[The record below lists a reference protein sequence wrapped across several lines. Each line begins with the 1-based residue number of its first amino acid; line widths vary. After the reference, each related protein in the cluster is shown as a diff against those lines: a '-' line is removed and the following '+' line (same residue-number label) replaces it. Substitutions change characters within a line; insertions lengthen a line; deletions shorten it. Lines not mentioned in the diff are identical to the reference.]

1 MKREADPV
9 RCRGGGRHQ
18 ALGACVAVLLSL
30 PARADADAVVRAVR
44 QITSPATTRL
54 IVELSAPAHY
64 RLERSI
70 PRPELGVPPRLYVDL
85 LDTHL
90 SDAQVASLPL
100 PQGPTLRLR
109 ATQADGS
116 TTRLILDV
124 PGLTQYGAFP
134 MFDPFR
140 LIIDVRG
147 TPREGTL
154 RVDTQ
159 SAAAPSPRPP
169 RAVPTPAPQEPA
181 PVIASVPKARAPQAA
196 LPTPLAAR
204 RFKIVVDPGHG
215 GRDPGA
221 LGVGGVVEKDIVL
234 AIALQLRD
242 RLRAAGFDVV
252 LTRDTDV
259 FIPLE
264 ERTALA
270 NTERADLF
278 VSVHGNASLNAH
290 LSGVETYYLNNT
302 NDRATIRL
310 AEMENGLRT
319 MTGHG
324 GGGRDVSLILSDL
337 IQSYKIE
344 ESVALAEELQKAVV
358 SGIDAHGWKVTDLG
372 VKRGPFYV
380 LVGAG
385 MPCVLVEV
393 SFLTH
398 ADEGAR
404 LAQPAYQQ
412 SIADGLLRGIQRF
425 VENIGVAEN
434 L

>member
-1 MKREADPV
+1 VKRPGT
-9 RCRGGGRHQ
+9 RPQR
-18 ALGACVAVLLSL
+18 ALGVCAASLLL
-30 PARADADAVVRAVR
+30 TAAAPRADASAVVRAVR

-64 RLERSI
+64 RLARSI
-70 PRPELGVPPRLYVDL
+70 ARPELGVPARLYVDL
-85 LDTHL
+85 PDTRL
-90 SDAQVASLPL
+90 GDAPVTFISF
-100 PQGPTLRLR
+100 PQGPALRLR
-109 ATQADGS
+109 ATQSDGS

-124 PGLTQYGAFP
+124 PGLTEYGAFP
-134 MFDPFR
+134 MLDPFR

-147 TPREGTL
+147 TPREGVP

-159 SAAAPSPRPP
+159 SAAAPSPQPL
-169 RAVPTPAPQEPA
+169 RAVPTPEKQEPA
-181 PVIASVPKARAPQAA
+181 PVIASVPRSRTPESA
-196 LPTPLAAR
+196 LPTPALPSR
-204 RFKIVVDPGHG
+204 RLKIVIDPGHG
-215 GRDPGA
+215 GKDPGA
-221 LGVGGVVEKDIVL
+221 LGVGGVAEKDVVL
-234 AIALQLRD
+234 AIALQLRE
-242 RLRAAGFDVV
+242 RMQAAGFDVV
-252 LTRDTDV
+252 LTRDSDV

-264 ERTALA
+264 ERTARA

-278 VSVHGNASLNAH
+278 VSVHGNASPDAH

-319 MTGHG
+319 LTGKG
-324 GGGRDVSLILSDL
+324 DRERDVSLILSAM
-337 IQSYKIE
+337 IQSYKIDQ
-344 ESVALAEELQKAVV
+344 SVALAEQLQKAVV
-358 SGIDAHGWKVTDLG
+358 SGIGVHGWKVNDLG

-398 ADEGAR
+398 ADEGVR

-425 VENIGVAEN
+425 VENTRAAEN